1 MIAWEKIDS
10 VFLDMDGTLLDLNFD
25 NHFWQEFVPARYAE
39 RNGLALAEA
48 KTLLAPRFKAM
59 EGRLEWYC
67 LDYWSEQLD
76 LDIAAMKLEIAG
88 LIQVLPHVVEFLDA
102 VRLGGKRLVL
112 VTNAHRKSLGLKME
126 RTRINGFFDA
136 IISSHDLGAPKEAPE
151 FWLRLGGVEAFAAE
165 RVLLADDSLPV
176 LRSARAFGIK
186 HLVAVRKHDT
196 TRPARVI
203 DEFLAVE
210 DFREIMPG
218 PQHFPLPVQQCP
230 DLVR

>member
-1 MIAWEKIDS
+1 MIDWQNIDS

-39 RNGLALAEA
+39 RNGLDLEEA
-48 KTLLAPRFKAM
+48 KTVLAPRFRAM

-67 LDYWSEQLD
+67 LDYWSGQLD

-88 LIQVLPHVVEFLDA
+88 LIQILPHVVEFLDA
-102 VRLGGKRLVL
+102 VRGAGKRLAL
-112 VTNAHRKSLGLKME
+112 VTNAHRGSLGLKME
-126 RTRINGFFDA
+126 KTRLNGFFDA
-136 IISSHDLGAPKEAPE
+136 IVSSHDLGHPKESPE
-151 FWLRLGGVEAFAAE
+151 FWRRLGGVEPFDAG

-186 HLVAVRKHDT
+186 HLVAIRKHDS

-203 DEFLAVE
+203 EEFFAVE

-218 PQHFPLPVQQCP
+218 
-230 DLVR
+230 

>member
-1 MIAWEKIDS
+1 MIAWERINS

-39 RNGLALAEA
+39 REGLALDEA
-48 KTLLAPRFKAM
+48 KTALAPRFRAM

-102 VRLGGKRLVL
+102 ARAAGKRLVL

-126 RTRINGFFDA
+126 KTRLGGFFDA
-136 IISSHDLGAPKEAPE
+136 IISSHDVGTPKEDPK
-151 FWLRLGGVEAFAAE
+151 FWRRLGGVEAFSAE
-165 RVLLADDSLPV
+165 RTLLADDSLPV
-176 LRSARAFGIK
+176 LRSARAFGIG
-186 HLVAVRKHDT
+186 HLVAIRKHDS

-203 DEFLAVE
+203 EEFFAVE
-210 DFREIMPG
+210 DFREIMPK
-218 PQHFPLPVQQCP
+218 PQP
-230 DLVR
+230 

>member
-1 MIAWEKIDS
+1 MIAWQNIDS

-39 RNGLALAEA
+39 RNGLALGEA

-76 LDIAAMKLEIAG
+76 LDIPALKEEIAG
-88 LIQVLPHVVEFLDA
+88 LIGVLPHVVEFLDA
-102 VRLGGKRLVL
+102 VRSTGKRLVL

-126 RTRINGFFDA
+126 KTRLQGFFDQ
-136 IISSHDLGAPKEAPE
+136 IVSSHDLGAPKEDPG
-151 FWLRLGGVEAFAAE
+151 FWRSLGEVQPFSPG
-165 RVLLADDSLPV
+165 RTLLADDSLPV
-176 LRSARAFGIK
+176 LRSARAFGIR
-186 HLVAVRKHDT
+186 HLVAIRKHDS
-196 TRPARVI
+196 TRPARTI
-203 DEFLAVE
+203 SEFPAIE

-218 PQHFPLPVQQCP
+218 RP
-230 DLVR
+230 D